1 MSFTTSSAR
10 TMSRT
15 MTTCS
20 GENGGGPWACSKC
33 WLSFPIFPA
42 SHHPTTTTSFDYSKE
57 FLRWALTPPGWKAV
71 WHLAIR
77 NSKKGDLIAF
87 ISGIPAHMRMREQ

>member
-1 MSFTTSSAR
+1 
-10 TMSRT
+10 
-15 MTTCS
+15 
-20 GENGGGPWACSKC
+20 
-33 WLSFPIFPA
+33 
-42 SHHPTTTTSFDYSKE
+42 
-57 FLRWALTPPGWKAV
+57 V